1 MIDYDGPGISPDSAD
16 PKLTGPV
23 SKSNSREKM
32 AEVMFESFNIP
43 QLYINIQAIL
53 SLYSTGRTTGVVL
66 DSGDGVTH
74 IVPVYEGKNSGGW
87 ATAD

>member
-1 MIDYDGPGISPDSAD
+1 
-16 PKLTGPV
+16 
-23 SKSNSREKM
+23 M

-74 IVPVYEGKNSGGW
+74 IVPVYEGEYEADRSIGTSGLI
-87 ATAD
+87 TN

>member
-1 MIDYDGPGISPDSAD
+1 MTVTEDLSPKSYRTQTRLNLDPTRTKPRPKQD
-16 PKLTGPV
+16 PK
-23 SKSNSREKM
+23 SNRREKM

-74 IVPVYEGKNSGGW
+74 IVPVYEG
-87 ATAD
+87 

>member
-1 MIDYDGPGISPDSAD
+1 
-16 PKLTGPV
+16 
-23 SKSNSREKM
+23 M
-32 AEVMFESFNIP
+32 AEVMFESFSIP

-74 IVPVYEGKNSGGW
+74 IVPVYEGKTLQFHLVRRLRTTPTVAVSTGLPKSICLMLFQVFV
-87 ATAD
+87 

>member
-1 MIDYDGPGISPDSAD
+1 
-16 PKLTGPV
+16 
-23 SKSNSREKM
+23 M

-74 IVPVYEGKNSGGW
+74 IVPVYEGEFRR
-87 ATAD
+87 TD

>member
-1 MIDYDGPGISPDSAD
+1 
-16 PKLTGPV
+16 
-23 SKSNSREKM
+23 M

-74 IVPVYEGKNSGGW
+74 IVPVYEGEFRRTDRW
-87 ATAD
+87 RTADL